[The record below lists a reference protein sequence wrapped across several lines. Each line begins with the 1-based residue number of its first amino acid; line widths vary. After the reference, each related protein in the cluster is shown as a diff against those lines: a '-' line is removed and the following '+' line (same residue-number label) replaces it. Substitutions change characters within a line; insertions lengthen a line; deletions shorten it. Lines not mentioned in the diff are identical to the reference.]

1 MYVWLVIVVV
11 VMEMVVKGC
20 DDGGDVCVV
29 GDGDGGGDVCL
40 VGDSD
45 GSDGDGS
52 EGV

>member
-1 MYVWLVIVVV
+1 MYVWLMIV

-29 GDGDGGGDVCL
+29 DDSGGN
-40 VGDSD
+40 D

-52 EGV
+52 EGVW